1 MEDYIKIIYT
11 LQQKKKPT
19 PAKVPQAGGWGKGE
33 SEWPGAVEMDDA
45 MMRPGGAG
53 YSGVRNQPRR
63 RASSGDAEGGFQQRS
78 AAGRSREKQ
87 GEVRS
92 MR

>member
-45 MMRPGGAG
+45 MDEA
-53 YSGVRNQPRR
+53 RR
-63 RASSGDAEGGFQQRS
+63 RRVQWCEESATAKGQFRRCRGRIPAAISG
-78 AAGRSREKQ
+78 REKQ
-87 GEVRS
+87 GEAGRG
-92 MR
+92 